1 MEFRGML
8 PITLESRKNKN
19 KKRRRDLERLVLM
32 EDERRSR
39 RVDFDTLIR
48 VGSWKKVENKM
59 EKRTEIERRV

>member
-1 MEFRGML
+1 MEFKGML

-19 KKRRRDLERLVLM
+19 KKRSSDRDRLVII
-32 EDERRSR
+32 EDDKRSR

-48 VGSWKKVENKM
+48 VGSWKKVENKI

>member
-1 MEFRGML
+1 MEFKGML

-32 EDERRSR
+32 EDDKRSR

>member
-1 MEFRGML
+1 MEFKGML

-32 EDERRSR
+32 EDDKRSR

-48 VGSWKKVENKM
+48 VGSWKKVENKI

>member
-1 MEFRGML
+1 ML

-32 EDERRSR
+32 EDDRRSR

>member
-1 MEFRGML
+1 ML

-32 EDERRSR
+32 EDDRRPR